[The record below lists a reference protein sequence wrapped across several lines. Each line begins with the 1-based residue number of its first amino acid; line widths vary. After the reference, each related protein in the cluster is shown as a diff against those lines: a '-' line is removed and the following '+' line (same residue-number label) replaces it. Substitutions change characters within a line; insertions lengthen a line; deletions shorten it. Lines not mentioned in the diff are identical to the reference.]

1 MGLFKRGYKTVTVAA
16 AKGLIAD
23 GATLVDVRSDKEW
36 RSGHAAGAIHIPLDQ
51 LASRLNQLPTETPIV
66 TVCHSG
72 VRSAMAARTL
82 AANGYTVSSIR
93 GGMIAW
99 DHARP

>member
-1 MGLFKRGYKTVTVAA
+1 MGLFSKGYKNVNVPT
-16 AKGLIAD
+16 AKTLIAD

-36 RSGHAAGAIHIPLDQ
+36 RGGHADGAVHIPLDQ
-51 LASRLNQLPTETPIV
+51 LDDRMGELPPGTPLV

-72 VRSAMAARTL
+72 VRSAMAARKL

-93 GGMIAW
+93 GGMLAW
-99 DHARP
+99 DHSRS